1 MHQNVLLI
9 KEVNDLRHDLKMA
22 RADTHDLEVLMGF
35 NSKNRPP
42 DIVSDA
48 LAASSKEIGTLRSV
62 VLKQQAEMRS
72 LRDELF
78 DQNMQMMDQLTRLA
92 GMEHEDVTFQMSKI
106 DSTVK
111 NINASQGAS
120 GVRTASKNSNNNA
133 RADSLSGGASAKGRA
148 WRSGIMAQ
156 AKARSSE
163 KSGTLDAIEE
173 ESRRSPD
180 RELPNRSFRKEFC
193 LPPI

>member
-1 MHQNVLLI
+1 M
-9 KEVNDLRHDLKMA
+9 
-22 RADTHDLEVLMGF
+22 
-35 NSKNRPP
+35 
-42 DIVSDA
+42 
-48 LAASSKEIGTLRSV
+48 
-62 VLKQQAEMRS
+62 
-72 LRDELF
+72 
-78 DQNMQMMDQLTRLA
+78 
-92 GMEHEDVTFQMSKI
+92 

-120 GVRTASKNSNNNA
+120 GVRTSQTASKNSNNNA

-163 KSGTLDAIEE
+163 KSVTKGTLDAIEE
-173 ESRRSPD
+173 ERRRSPD